1 MNEETQ
7 KLLKL
12 LSSVPI
18 NTDALEQYLKDN
30 NPPSEVLAEAAK
42 AFIEM
47 CASEDEILKTE
58 LGRFPFFAERYSNK
72 LTDVFELFLTSGMDP
87 NSITDGEPLMLTLLN
102 VSYHRYG
109 CEALKAMLESGGN
122 PNLHF
127 NDTTL
132 FDKVTYE
139 VSFGGMGAKKFE
151 FVFSFWLL
159 LFGFG
164 GTVSEGTCPVEMA
177 EGISADVFRDYS
189 LYDFYIGEPGNKRM
203 LWLMSLPGHII
214 NKYTHEE
221 VATFEL

>member
-1 MNEETQ
+1 MKEDTQ

-12 LSSVPI
+12 LNSVPV
-18 NTDALEQYLKDN
+18 NTDDLEQHLQDN
-30 NPPSEVLAEAAK
+30 KPSSEILAEAAES
-42 AFIEM
+42 FIEM
-47 CASEDEILKTE
+47 CANEDNILKTA
-58 LGRFPFFAERYSNK
+58 LGRLPFFAERYSTK
-72 LTDVFELFLTSGMDP
+72 LTDVLKLFLRAGMDP
-87 NSITDGEPLMLTLLN
+87 NSVINGEPLMLNLLN

-109 CEALKAMLESGGN
+109 CEALKAMLENGGN
-122 PNLHF
+122 PNLTL

-139 VSFGGMGAKKFE
+139 VTFGGMGAKKFE

-164 GTVSEGTCPVEMA
+164 GKPSEGTCPVKMT
-177 EGISADVFRDYS
+177 EGVSSEVFRDYS
-189 LYDFYIGEPGNKRM
+189 MYDFYIGEPGNKRM

-214 NKYTHEE
+214 NKYTHKE